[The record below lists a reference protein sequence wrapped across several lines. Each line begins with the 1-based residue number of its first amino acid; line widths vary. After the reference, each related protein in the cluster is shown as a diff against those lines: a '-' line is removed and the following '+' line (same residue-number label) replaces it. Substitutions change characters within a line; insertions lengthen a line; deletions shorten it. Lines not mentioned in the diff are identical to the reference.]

1 MKKKILKVATALT
14 IMGGIGLSGQGTT
27 ANAEVAVKQQQA
39 APVTFKDVPEDIG
52 LMKQFKL

>member
-14 IMGGIGLSGQGTT
+14 IMGGIGLSVQGTT

-39 APVTFKDVPEDIG
+39 VPGTFTDVPAG
-52 LMKQFKL
+52 H